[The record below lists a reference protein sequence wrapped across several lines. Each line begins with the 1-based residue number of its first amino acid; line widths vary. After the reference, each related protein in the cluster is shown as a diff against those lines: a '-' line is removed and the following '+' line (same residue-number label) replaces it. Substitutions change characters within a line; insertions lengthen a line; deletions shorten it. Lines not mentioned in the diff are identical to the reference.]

1 MLAFCSGFGCE
12 VESLGL
18 DGLQSSLVIRQDIE
32 HARTAGVIGFR
43 RRRCCRCV
51 KKEPEM
57 RIMETLNIIAEI
69 RPVWIA
75 MLGAAV
81 VFFVILIAKKRK

>member
-1 MLAFCSGFGCE
+1 
-12 VESLGL
+12 
-18 DGLQSSLVIRQDIE
+18 
-32 HARTAGVIGFR
+32 
-43 RRRCCRCV
+43 
-51 KKEPEM
+51 M

-75 MLGAAV
+75 LLGAAV